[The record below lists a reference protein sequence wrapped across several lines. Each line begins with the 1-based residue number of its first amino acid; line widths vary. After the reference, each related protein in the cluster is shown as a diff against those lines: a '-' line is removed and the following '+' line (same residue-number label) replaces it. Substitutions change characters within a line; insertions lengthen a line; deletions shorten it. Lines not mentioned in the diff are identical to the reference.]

1 MPCAH
6 QAIANLI
13 HRYAEC
19 VDKADF
25 AGIRDLFADA
35 AFTGSGGTLHGGDA
49 IARMFEKTVI
59 VHADGTLRT
68 KHVTTN
74 LAIEVDEDAGTATSR
89 AYYTVLQAVP
99 DLPLQPIAC
108 GTYHDTFTRH
118 EDGWRFTE
126 RRITLDLAGDVTHH
140 LRHPEHLPAGPR
152 PSRNAFFRSLSTSR
166 GARLHWCRN
175 R

>member
-13 HRYAEC
+13 YRYAEC
-19 VDKADF
+19 VDNADF
-25 AGIRDLFADA
+25 EGIRDLFADA

-59 VHADGTLRT
+59 VHPDGTLCT

-74 LAIEVDEDAGTATSR
+74 LAIEVDEHTGTATSK

-99 DLPLQPIAC
+99 GLPLQPIAC
-108 GTYHDTFTRH
+108 GTYNDTFTRH
-118 EDGWRFTE
+118 EDEWRFTE
-126 RRITLDLAGDVTHH
+126 RRITLDLTGDVTHH
-140 LRHPEHLPAGPR
+140 LRAPEKLPTHAR
-152 PSRNAFFRSLSTSR
+152 PA
-166 GARLHWCRN
+166 
-175 R
+175 

>member
-13 HRYAEC
+13 YRYAEC
-19 VDKADF
+19 VDGADF

-35 AFTGSGGTLHGGDA
+35 AFTGSGGTLRGGDA

-59 VHADGTLRT
+59 VHDDGTLRT
-68 KHVTTN
+68 RHITTN

-99 DLPLQPIAC
+99 PVLPLQAIAC
-108 GTYHDTFTRH
+108 GTYHDAFERR
-118 EDGWRFTE
+118 DGGWRFTE
-126 RRITLDLAGDVTHH
+126 RRIAMDLAGEMAHH
-140 LRHPEHLPAGPR
+140 LRMPGKLPPHVR
-152 PSRNAFFRSLSTSR
+152 P
-166 GARLHWCRN
+166 
-175 R
+175 

>member
-1 MPCAH
+1 MQCAH

-13 HRYAEC
+13 YRYAEC
-19 VDKADF
+19 VDNADF

-59 VHADGTLRT
+59 VHPDGTLRT

-74 LAIEVDEDAGTATSR
+74 LAIEVDEEAGTATSK

-108 GTYHDTFTRH
+108 GTYHDSFELH
-118 EDGWRFTE
+118 EGRWRFAE
-126 RRITLDLAGDVTHH
+126 RRITLDLTGDVTHH
-140 LRHPEHLPAGPR
+140 LRKPEALPAHAR
-152 PSRNAFFRSLSTSR
+152 PA
-166 GARLHWCRN
+166 
-175 R
+175 